1 MGGYDLTFTLE
12 GGRAPED
19 PDEDAKLGYGS
30 STMPTGPLAGTR
42 ASAKKMRAG
51 AAAGKRSP
59 TAGSS
64 MATTKK
70 LGLKAGQR
78 LVVRDGPEGYPERLG
93 ALPEGASL
101 ATTSRGKRKGDV
113 VLFFARDSEALTRV
127 IPAVVEASAVSS
139 VWIAYPK
146 GTSGLTTDL
155 NRDRLSDAV
164 DRAGLRSVTL
174 IALDETWSAMRFRGD

>member
-1 MGGYDLTFTLE
+1 
-12 GGRAPED
+12 
-19 PDEDAKLGYGS
+19 
-30 STMPTGPLAGTR
+30 
-42 ASAKKMRAG
+42 
-51 AAAGKRSP
+51 
-59 TAGSS
+59 

-70 LGLKAGQR
+70 LGLKAGQH

-101 ATTSRGKRKGDV
+101 ATTSKDKRKGDV
-113 VLFFARDSEALTRV
+113 MLFFARDMKGLARV
-127 IPAVVEASAVSS
+127 IPAVVEASAASS

-146 GTSGLTTDL
+146 GTSGLATDL